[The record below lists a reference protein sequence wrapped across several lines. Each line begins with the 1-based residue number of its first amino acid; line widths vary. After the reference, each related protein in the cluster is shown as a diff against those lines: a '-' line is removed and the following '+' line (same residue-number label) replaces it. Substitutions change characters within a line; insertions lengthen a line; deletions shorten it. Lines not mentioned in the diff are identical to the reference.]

1 MTLILNQTELSRV
14 LGVSVPTLATLRAE
28 GMPVLSEGKNG
39 VNYEFDAEA
48 CGEWFKRHRAE
59 SRGVKTDH
67 ARAIE
72 DFQGQL
78 SLGDPDDDDLFG
90 LGLSTTDIK
99 RLYEIARQ
107 RDMIG
112 LERGRLVR
120 LERVEADYRQTFAY
134 LRAALLGLADTLAR
148 DAGLTA
154 EQTDQVHRASV
165 DLIGNLH
172 RMMKQNEV
180 AREDH

>member
-1 MTLILNQTELSRV
+1 MKSPARIIDEIKQPLPEFA
-14 LGVSVPTLATLRAE
+14 VPVRARLAA
-28 GMPVLSEGKNG
+28 
-39 VNYEFDAEA
+39 AEA
-48 CGEWFKRHRAE
+48 RGARTGRDERLRELQE
-59 SRGVKTDH
+59 SL
-67 ARAIE
+67 
-72 DFQGQL
+72 F
-78 SLGDPDDDDLFG
+78 GDELEDDDLLG
-90 LGLSTTDIK
+90 LGLSTTDVK